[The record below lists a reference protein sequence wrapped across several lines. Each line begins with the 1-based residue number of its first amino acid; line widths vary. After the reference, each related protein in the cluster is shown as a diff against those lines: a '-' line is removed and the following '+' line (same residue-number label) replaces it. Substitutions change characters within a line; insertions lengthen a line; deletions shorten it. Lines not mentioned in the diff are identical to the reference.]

1 MPYSNNARH
10 CPRPHSDTKIQ
21 NHKIILLILRQ
32 NIYEKKHVHLTW
44 PKINYYCIYESRPE
58 PKNKKHSPINQT
70 QLGHTH
76 NLTTTTAIWWP
87 PTQPNKILKKIKTNK
102 NLIESINDC
111 DLVYK
116 CETWHTPGPHTKKT
130 IKTITWRQTNHWNQ
144 NNQHKNM
151 IAKSTNETNLP
162 IQIEYKTQKNAAQIL
177 KIYSRLHD
185 ARYSL

>member
-1 MPYSNNARH
+1 MHFVFECAIAPLGVHFLYCSMPYSNNARH

-116 CETWHTPGPHTKKT
+116 CETWHTPGPH
-130 IKTITWRQTNHWNQ
+130 IKNKNNQ
-144 NNQHKNM
+144 NNNLTPNEPL
-151 IAKSTNETNLP
+151 KSK
-162 IQIEYKTQKNAAQIL
+162 QSTQKHDR
-177 KIYSRLHD
+177 KIYKRNQF
-185 ARYSL
+185 ANPNRI